1 MSETVIITG
10 GLGYIGTAVAARIAS
25 AGYSPLIVDN
35 RTTSRRGKS
44 DFHLIEGDYGNH
56 ETLDRARR
64 YDPIAIIHLAN
75 SAYVGESMENPTKY
89 FSNNVARTADLLSW
103 CEANGVNNL
112 VFSSSCATY
121 GSPDVDL
128 ITEGTPQVPINPYGE
143 SKLMIE
149 KMLDWVGKLHSFRSV
164 ALRYFN
170 VAGSSLISDAR
181 DDHDPEPHLIP
192 RLIQAA
198 TSGSVFT
205 VNGLD
210 FPTSDGSP
218 VRDFIHVD
226 DLADAHLKS
235 LEHLLGGGK
244 SLKLNLGT
252 SQGTSVLD
260 LVRRVEERFGKINIR
275 VGERRPGDPA
285 RLVAS
290 PRLAQEV
297 LGWRA
302 SSSSIDQIL
311 DSIAG

>member
-1 MSETVIITG
+1 MQTILVTG
-10 GLGYIGTAVAARIAS
+10 GLGYIGTAVS
-25 AGYSPLIVDN
+25 ATLSNAGFQPVIIDN
-35 RTTSRRGKS
+35 RTTSKRVSS
-44 DFHLIEGDYGNH
+44 DFPLIQGDYGKF
-56 ETLDRARR
+56 ETLELARHYR
-64 YDPIAIIHLAN
+64 PIATLHLAN

-89 FSNNVARTADLLSW
+89 FSNNVARTADLLGW
-103 CEANGVNNL
+103 CQSNGISKF

-121 GSPDVDL
+121 GAPEVDL
-128 ITEGTPQVPINPYGE
+128 ITEETPQVPINPYGE

-149 KMLDWVGKLHSFRSV
+149 KMLDWVGNLHGMRSV

-170 VAGSSLISDAR
+170 VAGSSTISDAR
-181 DDHDPEPHLIP
+181 DEHDPEPHLIP

-198 TSGSVFT
+198 TTGSDFT

-210 FPTSDGSP
+210 FPTTDGSP

-235 LEHLLGGGK
+235 LEHLLGGGE

-252 SQGTSVLD
+252 SRGTSVLD
-260 LVRRVEERFGKINIR
+260 LVKSVEERFGKINLR

-290 PRLAQEV
+290 AKLAREV
-297 LGWRA
+297 LGWQPNR
-302 SSSSIDQIL
+302 SSIDQIL
-311 DSIAG
+311 DSIVS

>member
-1 MSETVIITG
+1 MQTILVTG
-10 GLGYIGTAVAARIAS
+10 GLGYIGTAVS
-25 AGYSPLIVDN
+25 ATLSNAGFQPVIIDN
-35 RTTSRRGKS
+35 GTTSRRVTS
-44 DFHLIEGDYGNH
+44 DFPLIQGDYGNF
-56 ETLDRARR
+56 ETLDLARHYR
-64 YDPIAIIHLAN
+64 PIAILHLAN

-89 FSNNVARTADLLSW
+89 FSNNVARTADLLGW
-103 CEANGVNNL
+103 CEANGIHNF

-121 GSPDVDL
+121 GAPDVDL
-128 ITEGTPQVPINPYGE
+128 ITETTPQAPINPYGE

-149 KMLDWVGKLHSFRSV
+149 RMLDWIGSLTALRSV

-181 DDHDPEPHLIP
+181 DEHDPEPHLIP

-198 TSGSVFT
+198 TSGSEFT

-235 LEHLLGGGK
+235 LEHLLGGGG

-252 SQGTSVLD
+252 SRGTSVLD
-260 LVRRVEERFGKINIR
+260 LVRSVEKRFGPIRLR

-290 PRLAQEV
+290 AKLAQEA
-297 LGWRA
+297 LGWQAKR
-302 SSSSIDQIL
+302 SSIDQIL
-311 DSIAG
+311 DSIGG